1 MASSLIVIA
10 WPNPPSFPQDLSL
23 YMNPC
28 PFTVQQIAPLPR
40 VFNLFRTMGTS
51 QPLARRG
58 GMPWKW
64 HSVAMGPKC
73 TSVHARQNN
82 PVMAM

>member
-1 MASSLIVIA
+1 MACSLIVTA

-51 QPLARRG
+51 QSLARRG
-58 GMPWKW
+58 R
-64 HSVAMGPKC
+64 
-73 TSVHARQNN
+73 HALEVTFGSHGSKVYFRTRS
-82 PVMAM
+82 AR